1 MLNNGAKFAIAAAV
15 IIPVILT
22 SLPGLGLRDSTNTG
36 QAEAERSDLLRVGYF
51 PNINHA
57 QAVIGMGSG
66 DFQKELSGVEVRGQ
80 VFSAGPAIIEA
91 MLGRQIDVAYVGPN
105 PAINGHIVS
114 HGSLLRVISGATSG
128 GAVFVVR
135 NDAGI
140 QTEGDFAGKKLAS
153 PALGN
158 TQDVALRKYLADNG
172 YDTAKNVG
180 NVEILPAKP
189 ADIVT
194 LMLKKEI
201 DGAWVPEP
209 WGAKLVKEADSRIFL
224 DERSLWENGEFASA
238 LVIVRTSYLEQNPDV
253 VKKFLKAH
261 IEQTQRINDD
271 PEQAIKDFNEELRQI
286 TGSTIPEDEL
296 AEGLSR
302 MELTY
307 DPVETSLYRA
317 AEDAM
322 ELGFIQSANL
332 EGIFELELLNEALAE
347 NGLEL
352 IP

>member
-1 MLNNGAKFAIAAAV
+1 
-15 IIPVILT
+15 
-22 SLPGLGLRDSTNTG
+22 
-36 QAEAERSDLLRVGYF
+36 
-51 PNINHA
+51 
-57 QAVIGMGSG
+57 MGSG
-66 DFQKELSGVEVRGQ
+66 DFQKELRGVEVRGQ

-91 MLGRQIDVAYVGPN
+91 MLARQIDVAYVGPN

-140 QTEGDFAGKKLAS
+140 QTVGDFAGKKFAS

-172 YDTAKNVG
+172 YDTTKTVG

-201 DGAWVPEP
+201 HGAWVPEP

-238 LVIVRTSYLEQNPDV
+238 LVIVRTSYLEQNPEV

-271 PEQAIKDFNEELRQI
+271 PEQAMKDFNEELRLI

-322 ELGFIQSANL
+322 ELGFVQSANL
-332 EGIFELELLNEALAE
+332 EGIFELDPLNEELAE
-347 NGLEL
+347 KRLEL
-352 IP
+352 IR